1 MMDSPPLPVLA
12 LGRRRVANVFI
23 LFGLLF
29 TVVAGRLVQIQL
41 WEHDRYRSL
50 AIGAHSQRM
59 PVPARRGRIL
69 DRNEDALAINLPVHR
84 LAADCTRLATAKA
97 RAPFAGS
104 TIGDAPTTL
113 APDQVRAAREIAE
126 QVAAIF
132 AEILQLDIDEKR
144 ETTQALVAGIL
155 ADPPKTGTRAGRRG
169 KPYLVLKRQVEARQ
183 ADLLRAKLEEAG
195 VRGVIFEPD
204 VSRSYPNDELLSH
217 VIGYTDQDGVG
228 KQGIERTMERHLK
241 GESGYRQTERDRFGR
256 ELAEYRALEQP
267 ARDGDD
273 VVLTVDIRLQAIV
286 EAELEEA
293 YQRLQPAMATAVML
307 NPCTGEV
314 LAMASRPTFD
324 PNDPGESETAAQQ
337 NRAILHMVEP
347 GSTFKIVTVAG
358 ALNEGKVR
366 PDDVLFCENGRW
378 EYEGKL
384 LRDSHPSGNLSVRE
398 ILVQSSNIGAAK
410 LGIQLGRAQLSQY
423 IRAFGFG
430 DITGIELPAEARG
443 QFAPWESWNKLSIS
457 RLPMGHEINVTALQ
471 MAAAMGVIANGG
483 EYVAPR
489 VVRSIRDAQSGRD
502 VLTTGRVVARRVIDA
517 KTAANVRDALEG
529 VVLGGT
535 AKEAKVPGFRV
546 AGKTGTAQK
555 AQGGTYLQGRY
566 VASFA
571 GFMPAQDP
579 RFVCI
584 VLFDNAQVRAEE
596 GFGGKL
602 AAPVF
607 ARIAARAAEHLQME
621 PDPALLPPPAKPANL
636 SAKARGA
643 KPSPRPARDAP
654 PLKPPAPL
662 ASAARSE

>member
-1 MMDSPPLPVLA
+1 MSKILPLPILA
-12 LGRRRVANVFI
+12 LGRRRVASVF
-23 LFGLLF
+23 LVFGLLF

-41 WEHDRYRSL
+41 WEHERYRGL
-50 AIGAHSQRM
+50 AIGAHAQRV
-59 PVPARRGRIL
+59 PIPARRGRIL
-69 DRNEDALAINLPVHR
+69 DRNEDALAINLPVQR
-84 LAADCTRLATAKA
+84 LAADCTRLGTAKV
-97 RAPFAGS
+97 RPPFAS
-104 TIGDAPTTL
+104 SAVGDGPVTL
-113 APDQVRAAREIAE
+113 GPDQARAAREIAE
-126 QVAAIF
+126 QVAGIIAD
-132 AEILQLDIDEKR
+132 ALQLDAGER
-144 ETTQALVAGIL
+144 RQTAEALTAGIL
-155 ADPPKTGTRAGRRG
+155 ADAPRTGPRAGRRG

-183 ADLLRAKLEEAG
+183 ADLLRAKLDEMG

-204 VSRSYPNDELLSH
+204 VSRTYPNDELLSH
-217 VIGYTDQDGVG
+217 VIGYTDQEGVG
-228 KQGIERTMERHLK
+228 KQGIERTMERHLR
-241 GESGYRQTERDRFGR
+241 GESGYRQTERDRFGH

-273 VVLTVDIRLQAIV
+273 VILTVDIRLQAIV

-293 YQRLQPAMATAVML
+293 YQRLRPAMATAVML
-307 NPCTGEV
+307 NPFTGEIM
-314 LAMASRPTFD
+314 AMASRPTFD
-324 PNDPGESETAAQQ
+324 PNDPGDSETAAQQ

-384 LRDSHPSGNLSVRE
+384 LRDSHPSGNLSVRD

-430 DITGIELPAEARG
+430 DLTGIELPAEARG

-489 VVRSIRDAQSGRD
+489 IVRSVRESQTGRE
-502 VLTTGRVVARRVIDA
+502 VLTTGRVVARRVVDA
-517 KTAANVRDALEG
+517 KIAASVRDALEG

-555 AQGGTYLQGRY
+555 AQGGTYLPGRY

-621 PDPALLPPPAKPANL
+621 PEPALLPPPAKPADL
-636 SAKARGA
+636 SAKARGT
-643 KPSPRPARDAP
+643 KPSPRPAKAAQP
-654 PLKPPAPL
+654 VKPRAPL
-662 ASAARSE
+662 ASAVQSE